1 MPIAALLSATREARE
16 PGVPLRATFWLA
28 GRTLIERQA
37 RLAAAAGVKRVII
50 MVETMPG
57 ELAAAI
63 ERLRR
68 EGLDVATARN
78 AREAAAALPGG
89 GRMIMM
95 ADGFVGA
102 RSHLERLTAADRPA
116 LLTVADRGFDERY
129 ERIDGDTRWAGVALV
144 DAELLRDASLMPAE
158 WDVLSTLL
166 RRALQTGVT
175 PLPIA
180 TEREAAELAIVER
193 SEDFAEL
200 QRRMLS
206 SIAWAS
212 PNWVSRYLLA
222 PVELLAT
229 RAVMTKN
236 VGPTTIGATAVA
248 LTTLS
253 VIAFAFDWRW
263 LGLVPLILAM
273 PLEGIALRLA
283 RLRLKRIAANAWWR
297 VLLPVLEGAAL
308 VTLAY
313 RLTASDGWGILLT
326 AVIAILFLVALRRE
340 IGTTDV
346 KGALFLA
353 DRHSVL
359 LIMLALAP
367 ASQWGAGILVLLAY
381 AAASFFWAQ
390 QQVHRRQD

>member
-50 MVETMPG
+50 MVETVPG

-78 AREAAAALPGG
+78 AQEAAAALPGS
-89 GRMIMM
+89 GRMILM

-102 RSHLERLTAADRPA
+102 RSHLDRLTEADRPA

-129 ERIDGDTRWAGVALV
+129 ERIDGETRWAGIALV
-144 DAELLRDASLMPAE
+144 DAELLRDAALMPSD
-158 WDVLSTLL
+158 WDVSSTLL
-166 RRALQTGVT
+166 RRAVQTGVK
-175 PLPIA
+175 PLAIA

-193 SEDFAEL
+193 REDFAEL

-222 PVELLAT
+222 PIELLAT
-229 RAVMTKN
+229 RWIMTKE
-236 VGPTTIGATAVA
+236 VTPTMIGAAAVVLTA
-248 LTTLS
+248 LS
-253 VIAFAFDWRW
+253 VAAFGFDWRW

-283 RLRLKRIAANAWWR
+283 RLRLKRIGEHAWWR

-308 VTLAY
+308 LTLAY
-313 RLTASDGWGILLT
+313 RLMASDGWGIFLT
-326 AVIAILFLVALRRE
+326 AVIAILFLIALRRE
-340 IGTTDV
+340 IGKRDV
-346 KGALFLA
+346 RGAVFLA
-353 DRHSVL
+353 DRHSL
-359 LIMLALAP
+359 LLVMLVFALAG
-367 ASQWGAGILVLLAY
+367 QWSAGIAVLLAY
-381 AAASFFWAQ
+381 AAGSFFWAQ
-390 QQVHRRQD
+390 EQAHRRQD

>member
-50 MVETMPG
+50 MVETVPG

-78 AREAAAALPGG
+78 AQEAAAALPGG
-89 GRMIMM
+89 GRLIMM

-102 RSHLERLTAADRPA
+102 RSHLDRLTAADRPA

-129 ERIDGDTRWAGVALV
+129 ERIDGDTRWAGIALV
-144 DAELLRDASLMPAE
+144 DAELLRDAALMPSD
-158 WDVLSTLL
+158 WDVSSTLL
-166 RRALQTGVT
+166 RRAVQTGVKL
-175 PLPIA
+175 LPIA

-193 SEDFAEL
+193 REDFAEL

-212 PNWVSRYLLA
+212 PNWVSRYILA
-222 PVELLAT
+222 PIELLAT
-229 RAVMTKN
+229 RAIMTKD
-236 VGPTTIGATAVA
+236 VTPTMIGSVAVA
-248 LTTLS
+248 LAALA
-253 VIAFAFDWRW
+253 VVAFGFDWRW
-263 LGLVPLILAM
+263 LGLVPMVLAM

-283 RLRLKRIAANAWWR
+283 RLRLKRIGEHAWWR
-297 VLLPVLEGAAL
+297 ILLPVLEGAAL
-308 VTLAY
+308 LALAY
-313 RLTASDGWGILLT
+313 RLIASDGWGILLT
-326 AVIAILFLVALRRE
+326 AVVAILFLVALRRE
-340 IGTTDV
+340 IGTREV
-346 KGALFLA
+346 KGAVFLA
-353 DRHSVL
+353 DRHSL
-359 LIMLALAP
+359 LIVMLAFALA
-367 ASQWGAGILVLLAY
+367 AQWSAGIVVLLAY

-390 QQVHRRQD
+390 DQAHRRQD

>member
-50 MVETMPG
+50 MVETVPG

-78 AREAAAALPGG
+78 AQEAAAALPGS
-89 GRMIMM
+89 GRMILM

-102 RSHLERLTAADRPA
+102 RSHLDRLTEADRPA

-129 ERIDGDTRWAGVALV
+129 ERIDGETRWAGIALV
-144 DAELLRDASLMPAE
+144 DAELLRDAALMPSD
-158 WDVLSTLL
+158 WDVSSTLL
-166 RRALQTGVT
+166 RRAVQTGVK
-175 PLPIA
+175 PLAIA

-193 SEDFAEL
+193 REDFAEL

-222 PVELLAT
+222 PIELLAT
-229 RAVMTKN
+229 RWIMTKE
-236 VGPTTIGATAVA
+236 VTPTMIGAAAVVLTA
-248 LTTLS
+248 LS
-253 VIAFAFDWRW
+253 VAAFGFDWRW

-283 RLRLKRIAANAWWR
+283 RLRLKRIGEHAWWR

-308 VTLAY
+308 LTLAY
-313 RLTASDGWGILLT
+313 RLMASDGWGIFLT
-326 AVIAILFLVALRRE
+326 AVVAILFLIALRRE
-340 IGTTDV
+340 IGKRDV
-346 KGALFLA
+346 RGAVFLA
-353 DRHSVL
+353 DRHSL
-359 LIMLALAP
+359 LLVMLAFALAG
-367 ASQWGAGILVLLAY
+367 QWSAGIVILLAY

-390 QQVHRRQD
+390 DQAHRRQD

>member
-37 RLAAAAGVKRVII
+37 RLAAAAGAKRVII
-50 MVETMPG
+50 MVETVPG

-68 EGLDVATARN
+68 EGIDVATARN

-102 RSHLERLTAADRPA
+102 RTHLERLTATDRPA

-129 ERIDGDTRWAGVALV
+129 ERIDGDTRWAGIALV
-144 DAELLRDASLMPAE
+144 DAELLRDAALMPAE

-175 PLPIA
+175 PLAIA
-180 TEREAAELAIVER
+180 SEREAAELAIVER
-193 SEDFAEL
+193 REDFAEL

-222 PVELLAT
+222 PIELLAT
-229 RAVMTKN
+229 RAIMTRD
-236 VGPTTIGATAVA
+236 VTPTMIGAAAVA
-248 LTTLS
+248 LTALS
-253 VIAFAFDWRW
+253 VVAFALDWRW

-283 RLRLKRIAANAWWR
+283 RLRLKRIGEHAWWR

-308 VTLAY
+308 LTLAY
-313 RLTASDGWGILLT
+313 RLVASDGWGILLA
-326 AVIAILFLVALRRE
+326 AVVAILFLVALRRE
-340 IGTTDV
+340 IGSREV
-346 KGALFLA
+346 RGAVFLA
-353 DRHSVL
+353 DRHSL
-359 LIMLALAP
+359 LLVMLVFALVG
-367 ASQWGAGILVLLAY
+367 QWGAGVAVLLGY

-390 QQVHRRQD
+390 DQAHRRQD

>member
-16 PGVPLRATFWLA
+16 PGAPLRATFWLA

-50 MVETMPG
+50 MVETVPG

-89 GRMIMM
+89 GRMLIM

-102 RSHLERLTAADRPA
+102 RSHIERLTGADRPA

-129 ERIDGDTRWAGVALV
+129 ERIDGDTRWAGIALV
-144 DAELLRDASLMPAE
+144 DAELLRDAALMPAE
-158 WDVLSTLL
+158 WDVVSTLL

-175 PLPIA
+175 PLAIA
-180 TEREAAELAIVER
+180 SEREAAELAIVER
-193 SEDFAEL
+193 REDFAEL
-200 QRRMLS
+200 QRRMLG

-229 RAVMTKN
+229 RAIMTKD
-236 VGPTTIGATAVA
+236 VTPTMIAAAAVA
-248 LTTLS
+248 LTALS
-253 VIAFAFDWRW
+253 VIAFALDWRW
-263 LGLVPLILAM
+263 IGLVPLVLAM

-283 RLRLKRIAANAWWR
+283 RLRLKRIGEHAWWR

-308 VTLAY
+308 LALAY
-313 RLTASDGWGILLT
+313 RLMASDGWGILLT
-326 AVIAILFLVALRRE
+326 AVMAILLLVALRRE
-340 IGTTDV
+340 IGAKEV
-346 KGALFLA
+346 RGAVFLA
-353 DRHSVL
+353 DRHSL
-359 LIMLALAP
+359 LLAMVAFALAGY
-367 ASQWGAGILVLLAY
+367 WGAGIVFLLAY
-381 AAASFFWAQ
+381 SAASFFWAQ
-390 QQVHRRQD
+390 DQAHRRQD

>member
-68 EGLDVATARN
+68 EGLDVVTARN
-78 AREAAAALPGG
+78 AQEAAAALPGG
-89 GRMIMM
+89 GRMVMM

-102 RSHLERLTAADRPA
+102 RSHLERLTDADRPA

-129 ERIDGDTRWAGVALV
+129 ERIDGDTRWAGIALI
-144 DAELLRDASLMPAE
+144 DAELLRDAALMPSD
-158 WDVLSTLL
+158 WDVPSTLL
-166 RRALQTGVT
+166 RRALQTGVQ
-175 PLPIA
+175 PLA
-180 TEREAAELAIVER
+180 VASEREGAELAIVER
-193 SEDFAEL
+193 RDDFAEL
-200 QRRMLS
+200 QRRMLN

-212 PNWVSRYLLA
+212 PNWMSRFLLA
-222 PVELLAT
+222 PVERAT
-229 RAVMTKN
+229 TKAIMTRE
-236 VGPTTIGATAVA
+236 VTPTMIGAGAVGLTA
-248 LTTLS
+248 LS
-253 VIAFAFDWRW
+253 VLAFAFDWRW

-283 RLRLKRIAANAWWR
+283 RLRLKRIGPNEWWR
-297 VLLPVLEGAAL
+297 LLLPVLEGAAL
-308 VTLAY
+308 LTLCF
-313 RLTASDGWGILLT
+313 RLMREDGWGILLAAAT
-326 AVIAILFLVALRRE
+326 AILFLVALRRE
-340 IGTTDV
+340 IGPKEV

-353 DRHSVL
+353 DRHSL
-359 LIMLALAP
+359 LLVMLVAAI
-367 ASQWGAGILVLLAY
+367 AAQWSAGIVVLLAY

-390 QQVHRRQD
+390 DQLHRRQD